1 MGAMSR
7 MWNHKAST
15 VKATLRS
22 RSNATPMTNLLKIFW
37 DYQLMAL
44 MSPKML
50 FWIGQRLVQVV
61 SMVKL
66 PFWRLNQL
74 GMNLHGVLQLMTSLK
89 IQKLWMI
96 PIIAKQVNSVKLTS
110 RHQGVVV
117 LPQTMLIWT
126 GRDGIQIRY
135 WKVIITDQN
144 IEIDLIRWNSSIE
157 IHLWGKSGS

>member
-7 MWNHKAST
+7 MRNHKAST
-15 VKATLRS
+15 GKATLLS

-44 MSPKML
+44 MLPKML
-50 FWIGQRLVQVV
+50 FWIGQRSVQVV

-74 GMNLHGVLQLMTSLK
+74 GMSLHGVLQLMTSLK

-96 PIIAKQVNSVKLTS
+96 PIIAKQVNSVKLTN

-117 LPQTMLIWT
+117 SPQTMLIWM